1 MQRTPDTVRS
11 IDDCTT
17 AFKPRCLVQ
26 SSSENDTFGCR
37 SSPKTR
43 DRSRQFQRKPM
54 AIDCI
59 TMLVHRTDGVIKRMQ
74 DGTANKLHLPRRC

>member
-1 MQRTPDTVRS
+1 MADSGASHSGARS
-11 IDDCTT
+11 I
-17 AFKPRCLVQ
+17 
-26 SSSENDTFGCR
+26 CR
-37 SSPKTR
+37 EIPKTR

-59 TMLVHRTDGVIKRMQ
+59 TMLVHSTDGVIKRMQ